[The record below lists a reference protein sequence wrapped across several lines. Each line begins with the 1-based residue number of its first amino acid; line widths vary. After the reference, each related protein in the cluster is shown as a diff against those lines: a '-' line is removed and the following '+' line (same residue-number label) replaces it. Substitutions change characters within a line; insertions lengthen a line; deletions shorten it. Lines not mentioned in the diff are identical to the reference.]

1 MNDSIEYKG
10 LTIEIEQDQD
20 PESPRSWDNLGTM
33 VLFHKRYNLG
43 DKAEG
48 ATGHGFKSQDYSSWA
63 ELQEAIEARHKP
75 VVILPLY
82 LYDHSG
88 LRIKVGSFQG
98 HLPQGHA
105 EFDSGQIGFIFVS
118 REAALKEYGG
128 KKLTA
133 KKLAQAQ
140 KVLEGEVETYDQYL
154 RGDVY
159 GYTVKDAAGEH
170 LDSCWGFYGYD
181 YCLQEAK
188 SVAEHHAAKAATT
201 VASIGNQGDGI

>member
-10 LTIEIEQDQD
+10 LTIQIEQDQD
-20 PESPRSWDNLGTM
+20 AESPRTSHDCLGIM
-33 VLFHKRYNLG
+33 VAFHKRYNLG
-43 DKAEG
+43 DSC
-48 ATGHGFKSQDYSSWA
+48 HGFSEQDYSSWA
-63 ELQEAIEARHKP
+63 ELEAAIEVRHKP

-98 HLPQGHA
+98 LLPQGHA

-133 KKLAQAQ
+133 KKLAQARM
-140 KVLEGEVETYDQYL
+140 VLEGEVETYDQYL

-159 GYTVKDAAGEH
+159 GYAVKDAGEH

-181 YCLQEAK
+181 YCLQEAR
-188 SVAEHHAAKAATT
+188 SVADGHAEDAAAT
-201 VASIGNQGDGI
+201 VNAENAGGNGI